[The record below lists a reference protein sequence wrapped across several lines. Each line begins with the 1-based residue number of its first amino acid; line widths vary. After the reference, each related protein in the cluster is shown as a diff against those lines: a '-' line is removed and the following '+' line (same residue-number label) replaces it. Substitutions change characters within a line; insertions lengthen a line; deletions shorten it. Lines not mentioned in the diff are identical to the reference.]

1 MNEPI
6 EVEAQFDRDGTPR
19 PIAFFWRGRRYLI
32 TSLGRR
38 WEHEG
43 AQHVLVMAPEGQV
56 YELAYQQSE
65 SAWRLLRAPGDF
77 GGKPEPI

>member
-19 PIAFFWRGRRYLI
+19 PTAFFWRGRRYVI
-32 TSLGRR
+32 MSLGRR

-43 AQHVLVMAPEGQV
+43 AQHMLVMAPVGQV
-56 YELAYQQSE
+56 YELAYLQSE

-77 GGKPEPI
+77 GGKHEPI